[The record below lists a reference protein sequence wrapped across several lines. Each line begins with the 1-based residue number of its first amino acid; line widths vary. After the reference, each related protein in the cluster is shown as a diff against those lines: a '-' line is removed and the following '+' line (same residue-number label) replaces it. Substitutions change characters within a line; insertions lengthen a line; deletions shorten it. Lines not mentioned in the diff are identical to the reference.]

1 MEEVVIERMAPSS
14 LKKMSG
20 SGAGKEGNYASLKES
35 TSLDVFT
42 SDDLGLTL
50 LPGPQT
56 QTTDE
61 GEKVQAAI
69 GRHTKICTTKQQE
82 NSQPRSFRL
91 DERWHPVTRRST
103 VDESLGGS
111 CYLGLSK
118 GVERY
123 STTGSH
129 DDDAVVR
136 PDKCCSGIQG
146 KRDLKR
152 NDFSSLTET
161 FSKNDGDGHHYEKNP
176 IPKHSGPTHASF
188 LAKERREVECDILFD
203 SANQMFKEEVKNIGL
218 NEASG
223 SLGSVVGNK
232 YDSGRQSDTTAC
244 ENSLEYG
251 FCGSKGKKSE
261 NLLRTSS
268 SGNLGMTTKPTT
280 DHSLS
285 TSYPLS
291 CSNNSVE
298 RPRCSARPH
307 ERQFTYPAVTGRNNE
322 SHSASAF
329 LAPVELQGSRKA
341 RATAPQQALNSSQ
354 LSPQLIL
361 KQPQASRNLH
371 AASPKKVS
379 KPVKQLKRSWTRHFP
394 PGSKNLPSRS
404 LNSDHAHPSSA
415 TLSFSIGS
423 KTHSNFLRAC
433 FAYENRCKFLA
444 HLNPR
449 TLAISPPIH
458 IETSSRASYGLK
470 CHTFD
475 NRANTGIVQSHLKA
489 GIKRSKSLPEFC
501 LPHLSS
507 IMDQQPG
514 HQANQFPTPP
524 TEPHALGDNS
534 QYLGSNHTLLPPNHE
549 AHPVRGE
556 THGDM
561 NRPLM
566 GMHYENMQGDF
577 SQLSQSLA
585 NPNMGAP
592 THRYENMQGDF
603 SELSQ
608 SLADPNMGAPTH
620 RYPPV
625 QLLVHGSNNE
635 TRIDY
640 PVATNH
646 DFRDSNGERLYTTAE
661 YMTVVE
667 RCNDLSRRNDIHAE
681 ALNHARARDQIS
693 QAKIKEQ
700 ERTIINLRQKSET
713 TKTAKPPKEGVK
725 TKSSGNGSVASTVE
739 WARKSH
745 PIARQQNTNARSA
758 SLDSSPMQLTDKI
771 DGTLLESGANML
783 TMFSPTQGQH
793 ASVPALATGFP
804 ATQATP
810 IPAPYCGSFQP
821 GAQYAPGP
829 YNPVYPPD
837 LVYPPYPQQL
847 GQYSFPVFQPV
858 HSFQNQ
864 GNQFQQSP
872 GYHSVESYQQLPQ
885 LFASHAI
892 PAAAQAEASTV
903 GVKRKREAEPD
914 AVQGV
919 KRQQQPVGSQPG
931 VSPEK
936 AVDNDH
942 ASSEAWRKRSEKT
955 LGWLEGF
962 NPYQHKSNDTQQ
974 LSAIPSASLS
984 QASPLPALAAQAPMR
999 LIAPTPGK
1007 APKKTTQ
1014 KSPNKRKEPMST
1026 AERKVAKAQYNKTY
1040 RESKKGI
1047 KRNERM
1053 QAAETGE
1060 ASEATSPPSNADSNE
1075 DGLHDS
1081 VEEEIDGNDQI
1092 SISDD
1097 DDLWEGSSIPEETT
1111 THLANGE
1118 ITDHNDLGDPSG
1130 LSAEDLAWATEQE
1143 NLLMLEDGPT
1153 DQAVENATEGIAQ
1166 RITKVENEESEESEA
1181 E

>member
-1 MEEVVIERMAPSS
+1 MERMAPSS

-20 SGAGKEGNYASLKES
+20 SGAGKEGNYASSKES

-56 QTTDE
+56 QKTDE

-69 GRHTKICTTKQQE
+69 GRHTNICTTKQQE
-82 NSQPRSFRL
+82 NGQPRSLGL
-91 DERWHPVTRRST
+91 DERWHPAKRRST

-111 CYLGLSK
+111 CCLGLSK
-118 GVERY
+118 GLERY

-129 DDDAVVR
+129 DGDAVVR
-136 PDKCCSGIQG
+136 PDKCYSGIQG
-146 KRDLKR
+146 KHDLKR

-161 FSKNDGDGHHYEKNP
+161 LSKDDGDGRHYEKSP

-188 LAKERREVECDILFD
+188 LAKKRRELERDILFD
-203 SANQMFKEEVKNIGL
+203 SANHTFKEEVKNIGL
-218 NEASG
+218 NKANG
-223 SLGSVVGNK
+223 GLGSVVGNK
-232 YDSGRQSDTTAC
+232 YNSGRKSESTAC

-261 NLLRTSS
+261 NLPRTPP

-298 RPRCSARPH
+298 RSCCSAHPYK
-307 ERQFTYPAVTGRNNE
+307 RQFTYSTITGRNNHL
-322 SHSASAF
+322 HSASAF
-329 LAPVELQGSRKA
+329 LAPVELQGSGKA
-341 RATAPQQALNSSQ
+341 RATAPQQTLNSSQ
-354 LSPQLIL
+354 LSPQPIL
-361 KQPQASRNLH
+361 KHPQASRDLY

-379 KPVKQLKRSWTRHFP
+379 KPVKQRKRSWTRHFP
-394 PGSKNLPSRS
+394 TGFKNLPSRGP
-404 LNSDHAHPSSA
+404 NSDYPRASSA
-415 TLSFSIGS
+415 TLSFSIWS
-423 KTHSNFLRAC
+423 KTHRNSLRAC
-433 FAYENRCKFLA
+433 LACENRCKFLA

-458 IETSSRASYGLK
+458 LETSSRASYGLK

-475 NRANTGIVQSHLKA
+475 NRANTGIVHSRSKA

-514 HQANQFPTPP
+514 HQASQFPTPP
-524 TEPHALGDNS
+524 TEPHALSDNS
-534 QYLGSNHTLLPPNHE
+534 QYLDSNHTLLPPNHE
-549 AHPVRGE
+549 AHAMRGE
-556 THGDM
+556 IHGDV
-561 NRPLM
+561 NRPPM
-566 GMHYENMQGDF
+566 GIHYENMQGDLSELSQSLANPNMGTPTHRYENMQGDF
-577 SQLSQSLA
+577 SQLSQSLG
-585 NPNMGAP
+585 NP
-592 THRYENMQGDF
+592 D
-603 SELSQ
+603 
-608 SLADPNMGAPTH
+608 MGAPTH
-620 RYPPV
+620 RYPPI

-640 PVATNH
+640 PASANH
-646 DFRDSNGERLYTTAE
+646 GFRDSNGERLYTWAE
-661 YMTVVE
+661 HMAVVE
-667 RCNDLSRRNDIHAE
+667 RCNELSRRNETHAE
-681 ALNHARARDQIS
+681 ALDHMRARDRMS

-713 TKTAKPPKEGVK
+713 TKTGKPPKE
-725 TKSSGNGSVASTVE
+725 GSVASTVE
-739 WARKSH
+739 WARQSH
-745 PIARQQNTNARSA
+745 PIARQQSTNVRSV
-758 SLDSSPMQLTDKI
+758 SLDSSPMQLMDKD
-771 DGTLLESGANML
+771 DGTLLECGANML

-804 ATQATP
+804 SSQATP
-810 IPAPYCGSFQP
+810 IPAPYYGSFQP

-829 YNPVYPPD
+829 YNPAYPPD
-837 LVYPPYPQQL
+837 LVYPPYPHQL
-847 GQYSFPVFQPV
+847 EHYSFPVFQPGNP
-858 HSFQNQ
+858 FQNQ

-872 GYHSVESYQQLPQ
+872 GYQFVENYQQPPQ
-885 LFASHAI
+885 LFASHVL

-919 KRQQQPVGSQPG
+919 KRQQQLVESQRG
-931 VSPEK
+931 VSPDK
-936 AVDNDH
+936 GADNDR
-942 ASSEAWRKRSEKT
+942 ASSEARRKMSEKT

-962 NPYQHKSNDTQQ
+962 NPHQHKSNDIQQ

-984 QASPLPALAAQAPMR
+984 QANPLPALAAQAPMR
-999 LIAPTPGK
+999 LIAPTPDI

-1014 KSPNKRKEPMST
+1014 KSPNKHKEPMSP
-1026 AERKVAKAQYNKTY
+1026 AEKAVARARYNKTY
-1040 RESKKGI
+1040 RESKKEN
-1047 KRNERM
+1047 KRNEM
-1053 QAAETGE
+1053 QAAENGE
-1060 ASEATSPPSNADSNE
+1060 ASEATSFPSNANSNE
-1075 DGLHDS
+1075 DGIHDP
-1081 VEEEIDGNDQI
+1081 VEEEEANGNKQI

-1097 DDLWEGSSIPEETT
+1097 NDLWEGSSIPEETT

-1118 ITDHNDLGDPSG
+1118 ITDHTDLENPFG
-1130 LSAEDLAWATEQE
+1130 LSDEYLAWITEQE
-1143 NLLMLEDGPT
+1143 NLLMLEDDPT
-1153 DQAVENATEGIAQ
+1153 DQAVENATEATTQ
-1166 RITKVENEESEESEA
+1166 RIAEVGNAESDESEA